1 MGFHLSNALTSTFFF
16 AQEKYALG
24 RKDCDSSTSAK
35 VGGAGLG
42 RDHHEWGQWREE
54 GSTRQKGKQSLGKVL
69 CEWELG
75 KVSGGACQVAGG
87 PGRRPSKG
95 HVARAGRCH
104 RAPRV
109 GRAAGEEPPGAAAG
123 RGAGPCPRPPRLGSL
138 PTWGSRAHRLRTP
151 RPSTSSSA
159 RPADP
164 PATRLG
170 PPAGSPGAPHGHRLR
185 EEQPRL

>member
-1 MGFHLSNALTSTFFF
+1 MEGGG
-16 AQEKYALG
+16 KYKTEGEAVTG
-24 RKDCDSSTSAK
+24 EGPPR
-35 VGGAGLG
+35 VGA
-42 RDHHEWGQWREE
+42 W
-54 GSTRQKGKQSLGKVL
+54 KSL
-69 CEWELG
+69 
-75 KVSGGACQVAGG
+75 GGACQVAGG

-123 RGAGPCPRPPRLGSL
+123 RGAGPYPRPPRLGSL
-138 PTWGSRAHRLRTP
+138 PTWGLRVHRLRAP

-164 PATRLG
+164 PATRLR
-170 PPAGSPGAPHGHRLR
+170 PPARSPGAPHGHRLW